1 MSADKQIHC
10 VVVTPEKTELD
21 VTCDF
26 LTVPLFDGELGVL
39 PGRAPMVGRLG
50 NGLLK
55 IRNGSSDTLWRVE
68 GGFVQVTRTEVN
80 VLTNRVSKAE

>member
-1 MSADKQIHC
+1 MSASNQIHC

-50 NGLLK
+50 NGILK
-55 IRNGSSDTLWRVE
+55 VRNGSTDAKWLVE
-68 GGFVQVTRTEVN
+68 GGFVQITRTEVN
-80 VLTNRVSKAE
+80 VLTNRISKPE